1 MWALQNVGMQLLLDV
16 MVDSRSC
23 DPLGFCLSFVL
34 IKGKEGSKKSQSS
47 FLLSGWY
54 PANKGLTVATCR
66 FLIGNFI
73 KS

>member
-1 MWALQNVGMQLLLDV
+1 MGPSKCWNATTLLDV

-23 DPLGFCLSFVL
+23 DPLGFYLSFVL
-34 IKGKEGSKKSQSS
+34 IKGKEGARKASPPFS
-47 FLLSGWY
+47 FLDGTQQT
-54 PANKGLTVATCR
+54 KGLTVATCR